1 MAEYNNPPP
10 PAYHEGVSP
19 LTSPQITDSTNHN
32 LTSVSPQLTGITN
45 TSTSNIQQQ
54 PHQAQQNSHPDAYQ
68 GIEVVGPDQNTMAS
82 QQIPPQQEGFTNE
95 KSQYQAPPPQ
105 GQYPPQGQ
113 APPPQVQYPPQ
124 GQYPPQYQ
132 APPPQGQYSPQDYY
146 PAQPPPQAN
155 INQGKNRYATAMPI
169 RALQTGPTPVDC
181 PVCGVREVTIVESH
195 SGTTTNLIALLC
207 CAVTCLGCIPYLI
220 SGLKDVEHKC
230 GHCGA
235 LLAVWHRSGRTDV
248 KVPGA

>member
-1 MAEYNNPPP
+1 MVEYNNPPP
-10 PAYHEGVSP
+10 PTYQEGVSP
-19 LTSPQITDSTNHN
+19 LTSPQITGSTSHN

-54 PHQAQQNSHPDAYQ
+54 PHPDLPPQSHQTQQHIQPDAYQ
-68 GIEVVGPDQNTMAS
+68 GIEVVGPNQNTMAS

-105 GQYPPQGQ
+105 GQYPPQ
-113 APPPQVQYPPQ
+113 
-124 GQYPPQYQ
+124 
-132 APPPQGQYSPQDYY
+132 DHY

-155 INQGKNRYATAMPI
+155 INQGKNNYATAMPI

-181 PVCGVREVTIVESH
+181 PVCGVREVTAVESH
-195 SGTTTNLIALLC
+195 SGMTTHLIALLC

-248 KVPGA
+248 KVPGV